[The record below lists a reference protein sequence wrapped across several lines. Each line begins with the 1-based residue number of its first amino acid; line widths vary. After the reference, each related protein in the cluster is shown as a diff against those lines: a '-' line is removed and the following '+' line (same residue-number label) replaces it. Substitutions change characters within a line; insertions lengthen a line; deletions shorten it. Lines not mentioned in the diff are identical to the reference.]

1 MAGGLFSSP
10 YGRTDKGLFS
20 ALFSQDG
27 TYSPVKSVDLRLG
40 EADDE
45 DDKTSKTSG
54 PGGKTSFFTKSIAG
68 FPVWLMAVFA
78 LGFVYSY
85 KKRKD

>member
-27 TYSPVKSVDLRLG
+27 TFSPVKSVDLRLG

-45 DDKTSKTSG
+45 DDKASG
-54 PGGKTSFFTKSIAG
+54 PAGKKLSFFTKSIAG
-68 FPVWLMAVFA
+68 FPVWLLAVFA
-78 LGFVYSY
+78 LGFAYSY